1 MIIVDSTPILL
12 LIFIIKFLIWKRKG
26 VMVAELQNDLFLR
39 ACKRLPVERTPI
51 WIMRQA
57 GRYLPEYR
65 AVRRQADFLT
75 MCKTPELATKVTLQ
89 PIDLIGV
96 DAAIIFSD
104 ILVIPEA
111 MGMRLQ
117 MHEGIGPVFLHPI
130 RNDCDAENLK
140 RIDPAVDL
148 KYVLDAVV
156 LTRKELNGR
165 VPLIGFS
172 GSPWTLLAYMV
183 EGQGS
188 KTFSKV
194 KSLIYNHPRLAHR
207 LLDKIADAA
216 AAYLCS
222 LIEAGVDAIQIF
234 DTWGGILTQ
243 DDFEEFSLSYIRKII
258 SAVKRKGVPV
268 VLFAKGVH
276 YRLNKLAECGA
287 DVLGLDWT
295 MNIGDVRKKMG
306 DKVALQGNLDPAVLY
321 GGHEKIK
328 YEAKKI
334 LESFGKG
341 SGHIFN
347 LGHGV
352 PPDVRPESLKILVDF
367 VKDESASYHPDDKN
381 NRIQQS
387 FGGSGE
393 KS

>member
-1 MIIVDSTPILL
+1 MT
-12 LIFIIKFLIWKRKG
+12 
-26 VMVAELQNDLFLR
+26 ELQNDLFLR

-65 AVRRQADFLT
+65 AVRQRADFLT
-75 MCKTPELATKVTLQ
+75 LCKTPELATEVTLQ

-111 MGMRLQ
+111 MGMHFD

-130 RNDCDAENLK
+130 RNGNDADMLK
-140 RIDPAVDL
+140 KIDPTVDL

-156 LTRKELNGR
+156 LTKKELNGR

-172 GSPWTLLAYMV
+172 GSPWTLLSYMV

-194 KSLIYNHPRLAHR
+194 KSLIYNDPKLAHC

-216 AAYLCS
+216 TAYLS
-222 LIEAGVDAIQIF
+222 ALVEAGVDAVQIF
-234 DTWGGILTQ
+234 DTWAGILTP
-243 DDFEEFSLSYIRKII
+243 DDFEEFSLSYVRKII
-258 SAVKRKGVPV
+258 SEVKGKEVPV
-268 VLFAKGVH
+268 ILFAKGVH
-276 YRLNKLAECGA
+276 YHLNRLAESGA

-295 MNIGDVRKKMG
+295 MNIGEVRKKLG
-306 DKVALQGNLDPAVLY
+306 DKVALQGNLDPAILY
-321 GGHEKIK
+321 ADHEKIK
-328 YEAKKI
+328 YEARKI
-334 LESFGKG
+334 LQSFGKG

-352 PPDVRPESLKILVDF
+352 LPDVRPESLKILVNF
-367 VKDESASYHPDDKN
+367 VKEESVFYHLDDKN
-381 NRIQQS
+381 HWEKNRV
-387 FGGSGE
+387 
-393 KS
+393 